1 MEIDHFPQLPEGIS
15 LLILSFT
22 SNVVEVQKEQMA
34 FPFISLVAE
43 IGGVLGLFIGFN
55 FLMVWDWTVGT
66 VKKVWQRNF
75 NLFNC
80 IYVHN
85 VS

>member
-55 FLMVWDWTVGT
+55 FP
-66 VKKVWQRNF
+66 
-75 NLFNC
+75 
-80 IYVHN
+80 
-85 VS
+85 